1 LPGAARVAEARA
13 IPSLG
18 CIGNRVYTSLGE
30 NEMYLVVRGKDLPA
44 PADAPAVITSASTAL
59 QNYALGRRLEVA
71 TL

>member
-1 LPGAARVAEARA
+1 MPGAARVAEARA

-44 PADAPAVITSASTAL
+44 LADAPAVITSASTAL